1 MRPRITGNCDERHPG
16 KLHGVEP
23 CRAPLHIRCI
33 SVLEVVGVALKHAE
47 LQRKEFGRAK
57 EFGVPVCVVVVPLLL
72 HLIYQR
78 GVKPGVSIELKNFL
92 EDLQVAVVHF
102 DA

>member
-1 MRPRITGNCDERHPG
+1 M
-16 KLHGVEP
+16 
-23 CRAPLHIRCI
+23 
-33 SVLEVVGVALKHAE
+33 LEVVGVALKHAE

>member
-1 MRPRITGNCDERHPG
+1 MVSSHACALHTAASER
-16 KLHGVEP
+16 
-23 CRAPLHIRCI
+23 
-33 SVLEVVGVALKHAE
+33 LEVRARLLKHAE
-47 LQRKEFGRAK
+47 LQRKHPGEL
-57 EFGVPVCVVVVPLLL
+57 GVWCSCLWVNKVPLLL